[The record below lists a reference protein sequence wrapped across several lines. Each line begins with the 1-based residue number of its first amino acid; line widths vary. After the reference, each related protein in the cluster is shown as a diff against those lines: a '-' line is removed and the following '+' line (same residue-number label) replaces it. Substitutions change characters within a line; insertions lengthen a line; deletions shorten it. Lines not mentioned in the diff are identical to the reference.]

1 MSTRTTAY
9 CMSSHTGSRPTIT
22 PVQHSGTYAL
32 RAHPLSP
39 HPIMAQLNDARPSDS
54 HRSLLTRSVLCAAL
68 GLALSVPMSA
78 AIGQGG
84 CKGRPNEYTPI
95 CDTTHAPA
103 PFASTTWKT
112 TGLDHFTMHA
122 VDYKKEAAY
131 YMALMNWKLRSD
143 DGKQAVLDV
152 GDVGTVVIVG
162 GYTPAPPPP
171 PRVLSAADSA
181 ALAARGGAGGAG
193 RGGAGGAGGGQR
205 RAPQVAWDSYA
216 WIISPWNAKTVE
228 AELKKRGLDPV
239 ADNSGPAGCEA
250 FHVKDPQG
258 FDLVLTNACYAK
270 GRSAAKAISWSE
282 PAPFEATNWKTV
294 WLDHISFGVG
304 DYKKEVAFYETL
316 IGWKP
321 QGDEGSQNEVWMCD
335 DCGNVLIR
343 GGNSLSPN
351 YDKSAPPRASIDHV
365 SFGLSPFTPDVTGND
380 LKSRGLTASA
390 DIGIPGVDAATHI
403 NDASVNYKS
412 FHTNTPMGYN
422 LQLSNATK
430 QNRTVII
437 VKP

>member
-1 MSTRTTAY
+1 M
-9 CMSSHTGSRPTIT
+9 P
-22 PVQHSGTYAL
+22 
-32 RAHPLSP
+32 
-39 HPIMAQLNDARPSDS
+39 QLNDARPNDS
-54 HRSLLTRSVLCAAL
+54 HRSLLSRSVLCAAL

-84 CKGRPNEYTPI
+84 CKGRPNEFTPI

-103 PFASTTWKT
+103 PFAATKWKT

-181 ALAARGGAGGAG
+181 ALAARSGGAGGAG
-193 RGGAGGAGGGQR
+193 RGAAGGAPR

-270 GRSAAKAISWSE
+270 GRSAAKAITWSE

-351 YDKSAPPRASIDHV
+351 FDKSAPARASIDHV

>member
-1 MSTRTTAY
+1 MAFPLPT
-9 CMSSHTGSRPTIT
+9 HT
-22 PVQHSGTYAL
+22 
-32 RAHPLSP
+32 LSP
-39 HPIMAQLNDARPSDS
+39 ALIMAKSNHVPSRDT
-54 HRSLLTRSVLCAAL
+54 RASLLSRSVLWAIL
-68 GLALSVPMSA
+68 GLALSVPMREA
-78 AIGQGG
+78 VGQGS
-84 CKGRPNEYTPI
+84 CKGRPNEHTPI

-103 PFASTTWKT
+103 PFAATGWKT

-122 VDYKKEAAY
+122 VDYKKEAAF

-181 ALAARGGAGGAG
+181 AMAARGGGAGG
-193 RGGAGGAGGGQR
+193 RGGAGGGQR
-205 RAPQVAWDSYA
+205 RAPQVAWDSFA
-216 WIISPWNAKTVE
+216 WIIAPWNAKTIE
-228 AELKKRGLDPV
+228 AELRKRGLDPV
-239 ADNSGPAGCEA
+239 ADNSGPGGCEA

-270 GRSAAKAISWSE
+270 GRKSAKAITWAE
-282 PAPFEATNWKTV
+282 PAPFESTNWKTV

-343 GGNSLSPN
+343 GGNALSPAF
-351 YDKSAPPRASIDHV
+351 DKSAPPRATIDHV
-365 SFGLSPFTPDVTGND
+365 SFGLAPFSPDVTGND
-380 LKSRGLTASA
+380 LKSRGLTASP
-390 DIGIPGVDAATHI
+390 DIGIPGVDAASHI
-403 NDASVNYKS
+403 NDATVNYKS

-422 LQLSNATK
+422 LQISNATK

>member
-1 MSTRTTAY
+1 MLLLTNT
-9 CMSSHTGSRPTIT
+9 SSR
-22 PVQHSGTYAL
+22 L
-32 RAHPLSP
+32 
-39 HPIMAQLNDARPSDS
+39 S
-54 HRSLLTRSVLCAAL
+54 HRAALVRSLRYAAL
-68 GLALSVPMSA
+68 GLALTVPLRTA
-78 AIGQGG
+78 LAQGS
-84 CKGRPNEYTPI
+84 CKGRPNEGTPV

-103 PFASTTWKT
+103 PFAATGWKT
-112 TGLDHFTMHA
+112 VALDHFTMHA
-122 VDYKKEAAY
+122 VDYKKEAAF

-162 GYTPAPPPP
+162 GYTPPPPPP

-181 ALAARGGAGGAG
+181 ALAARGGGGGGGGAAGGAGAG
-193 RGGAGGAGGGQR
+193 RGGRGGGGGAPR
-205 RAPQVAWDSYA
+205 RPAQVAWDSYA
-216 WIISPWNAKTVE
+216 WVIAPWNAKTVE
-228 AELKKRGLDPV
+228 AELRKRGLDPV

-258 FDLVLTNACYAK
+258 FDLVLTNACYSK
-270 GRSAAKAISWSE
+270 GRATAKAISWSE
-282 PAPFEATNWKTV
+282 PAPFENTNWKTV

-343 GGNSLSPN
+343 GANSLSPAF
-351 YDKSAPPRASIDHV
+351 DKSASPRATIDHV
-365 SFGLSPFTPDVTGND
+365 SFGLSPFSPDVTGND
-380 LKSRGLTASA
+380 LKSRGLTASP
-390 DIGIPGVDAATHI
+390 DIGIPGVDAAAHI
-403 NDASVNYKS
+403 NDANVNYKS

-422 LQLSNATK
+422 LQISNATK

-437 VKP
+437 AKP